1 LAESTQF
8 RAWHNRCCF
17 GARVTASTPPVS
29 VAIIS
34 RNSAT
39 ALSLQAYFR
48 LHEVDSVIHDRIDG
62 PRDGARVAAILV
74 FPDEFSDPSMMD
86 DLRGLIQRVPAS
98 SIVVVTSETARFEDL
113 MSGVG
118 VDCQDRVLVMPRPVW
133 GWALL
138 EQVLGS
144 VP

>member
-1 LAESTQF
+1 
-8 RAWHNRCCF
+8 
-17 GARVTASTPPVS
+17 VTASVPPVS

-62 PRDGARVAAILV
+62 PKDGSSVAAILV
-74 FPDEFSDPSMMD
+74 FPDEFSDPSVLD

-98 SIVVVTSETARFEDL
+98 IVVVTSETARFDGL
-113 MSGVG
+113 TSGVG
-118 VDCQDRVLVMPRPVW
+118 ADCQDRVLVMPRPVW